1 MRLDGKLLAYH
12 TDVTVFR
19 NVGSIRIYKKSKKII
34 VNGKGKPCVHGFS
47 LLSWLL
53 NKPGKSVTYAF
64 NDQPILL
71 RELEIILA
79 MGPISSPIY
88 LLLSTSL
95 KVKSR

>member
-19 NVGSIRIYKKSKKII
+19 NVGSILIYKKSKKII
-34 VNGKGKPCVHGFS
+34 VNGKGQTMRSRLQFIVVITKQT
-47 LLSWLL
+47 
-53 NKPGKSVTYAF
+53 GKSVTYAF

-79 MGPISSPIY
+79 MGPTSSPIY
-88 LLLSTSL
+88 LLSTSL
-95 KVKSR
+95 